1 MKIAQFRKGPND
13 RKKYTVEYNDWL
25 DVGETIIAPL
35 LVTGTVEADAF
46 IVDGYVISSDGKDV
60 IFYVS
65 GGLSG
70 FSYDV
75 TVKITTSQAQIKE
88 DWVTFKVI

>member
-1 MKIAQFRKGPND
+1 MKIAQFRKGPAD

-25 DVGETIIAPL
+25 DLDELITIV

-46 IVDGYVISSDGKDV
+46 IVDGYVISSDKKDI

-75 TVKITTSQAQIKE
+75 TVKITTSQSQIKQ